1 MVQIQLWERDRDLLP
16 VKFAEEA
23 DLDCDLEV
31 FADNLGPDVQGS
43 NMRQQNADRTDV
55 DPILDASLELRA
67 FYLER
72 LDRGLEVDKRLDGD
86 GLIVQVQG
94 ANNLRQDGSIFSGS
108 VEGGC

>member
-16 VKFAEEA
+16 VIFAEEA

-55 DPILDASLELRA
+55 DPILDAALELRA
-67 FYLER
+67 FDLER
-72 LDRGLEVDKRLDGD
+72 LDWGLEVDKRLDGD
-86 GLIVQVQG
+86 GLVVQIQG
-94 ANNLRQDGSIFSGS
+94 ANDLRQDRSIFSGS
-108 VEGGC
+108 AGGDC